1 MTAHLPVVLPAKQQ
15 QKKERPTLLD
25 IIREHWAIIWGLG
38 MAVFNVIL
46 FSLAKT
52 YAKRD
57 EVEILKTRLSGLE
70 TSFSSLPNQKDLHA
84 LQLDIADLRGDLKAA
99 VPELRQL
106 RHMSDLLLQN
116 ELKNKD

>member
-1 MTAHLPVVLPAKQQ
+1 M
-15 QKKERPTLLD
+15 LD
-25 IIREHWAIIWGLG
+25 IIREHWAIMWALG
-38 MAVFNVIL
+38 TVGFNVIL
-46 FSLAKT
+46 FTLAKT

-57 EVEILKTRLSGLE
+57 EVETLKSRLNGLE
-70 TSFSSLPNQKDLHA
+70 TSFSTLPNQKDLHA
-84 LQLDIADLRGDLKAA
+84 LQLDIAELRGDLKAA